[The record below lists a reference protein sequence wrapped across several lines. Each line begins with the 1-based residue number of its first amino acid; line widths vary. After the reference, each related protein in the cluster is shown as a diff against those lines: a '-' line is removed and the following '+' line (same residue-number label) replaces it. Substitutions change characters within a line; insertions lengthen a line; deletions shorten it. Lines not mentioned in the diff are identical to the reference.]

1 MQYLAYI
8 LIAVVV
14 VLTIKSLL
22 TQAAQS
28 YMDDFFN
35 DPTGGIVPVPEKVN
49 TQKVVPSAPNNK
61 VKLTLVK

>member
-14 VLTIKSLL
+14 VLSIKSLL

-35 DPTGGIVPVPEKVN
+35 DPTGGIVPVPEKIKPE
-49 TQKVVPSAPNNK
+49 QVVPAARNK